1 MGGEWEWV
9 GGLQLV
15 CLHRWSGGGVF
26 LSIDPFLSPI
36 TPAGL
41 PLLSPSASLSLPL
54 TQSPFLS
61 HRCVSSL
68 PPPLQVVGDTS
79 RIVQVLYNL
88 VGNACKF
95 TERVRLGRA
104 EAYAQWEGAA
114 GPCLFACLFA
124 VCFCRCVGKQR
135 GLRFKLGQA
144 L

>member
-1 MGGEWEWV
+1 MGGEWV
-9 GGLQLV
+9 GGLACSLFA
-15 CLHRWSGGGVF
+15 CTGGVVGVPS
-26 LSIDPFLSPI
+26 LASTPVRPPI

-41 PLLSPSASLSLPL
+41 PFLSSSASLSLSL
-54 TQSPFLS
+54 TQVPFLS

-104 EAYAQWEGAA
+104 GAHAQ
-114 GPCLFACLFA
+114 
-124 VCFCRCVGKQR
+124 
-135 GLRFKLGQA
+135 
-144 L
+144 